1 MTRPSPSHPSPAFG
15 TWVAIA
21 AYGIWGLF
29 PIYWKWLES
38 IPALQLVSHRAV
50 WTCVT
55 LGLVILFTRQWQAFT
70 VSIRSSRVLRI
81 YLIAALLMGSNWLV
95 FTIAVNSG
103 HVTQTGLG
111 YYISPLIN
119 VLLGVLL
126 LGERLRPW
134 QWTSV
139 ALASAGVAY
148 LAHMQGALPWMA
160 LALAFSFGCYG
171 LVKKMAPLDAVNGLM
186 LETSLLLPAAL
197 AYLAFCEFTGQG
209 AFVHAGTGATL
220 LMAVSGVV
228 SMSPLL
234 LFALAAQQI
243 PLSRLG
249 FLQYLTPTLQ
259 LLLGV
264 AVYHEP
270 FNHHSLL
277 GFGLVWT
284 SLLVFSLDG
293 SRARRGNVQSSA
305 QH

>member
-1 MTRPSPSHPSPAFG
+1 MTRPSPSATSLACG

-29 PIYWKWLES
+29 PIYWKWLEE
-38 IPALQLVSHRAV
+38 IPALQLVSHRV
-50 WTCVT
+50 LWTCVT
-55 LGLVILFTRQWQAFT
+55 LGLVILLSGKWQSFVASF
-70 VSIRSSRVLRI
+70 RSGRMMRI
-81 YLIAALLMGSNWLV
+81 YLVAALLMGINWLV
-95 FTIAVNSG
+95 FTIAVNSDN
-103 HVTQTGLG
+103 VTQTGLG

-119 VLLGVLL
+119 VLMGVLL
-126 LGERLRPW
+126 LRERLRIG
-134 QWTSV
+134 QWASV
-139 ALASAGVAY
+139 GMAAAGVTY
-148 LAHMQGALPWMA
+148 LTVMQGTLPWMA

-197 AYLAFCEFTGQG
+197 AYLGYCELTGQG
-209 AFVHAGTGATL
+209 AFVHASTGATL
-220 LMAVSGVV
+220 LMIASGVV

-249 FLQYLTPTLQ
+249 ILQYLTPTLQ

-264 AVYHEP
+264 MVYHEP
-270 FNHHSLL
+270 FDHHSLL

-284 SLLVFSLDG
+284 SLLMFSLDG
-293 SRARRGNVQSSA
+293 WRASRRNVQE
-305 QH
+305 